1 MGSNLE
7 SKINQEYSFKSA
19 GERKIAEVLN
29 KYGIDFK
36 YESPVL
42 INDNQGKQRIW
53 YPDFYLPEYGVY
65 IENYG
70 IDCQPD
76 YDNGRIKKQQVYRKM
91 GLPVIPVMPSNN
103 HSNLEGYIIN
113 EIYRFNKSR
122 YSNAR
127 AQVYKLRTMPQKKY

>member
-1 MGSNLE
+1 MASDLE
-7 SKINQEYSFKSA
+7 SKLREKYQFKSS
-19 GERKIAEVLN
+19 GERKIAEILN
-29 KYGIDFK
+29 EYGIDFK
-36 YESPVL
+36 YESPLL
-42 INDNQGKQRIW
+42 INDNQNKQRIW

-70 IDCQPD
+70 IENISD
-76 YDNGRIKKQQVYRKM
+76 YDNGIIKKQQVYRKM

-103 HSNLEGYIIN
+103 HSDLEGYIIN

>member
-1 MGSNLE
+1 MGNNLE
-7 SKINQEYSFKSA
+7 SKINHNYEYKST
-19 GERKIAEVLN
+19 GERRIAEILN

-42 INDNQGKQRIW
+42 INDDQDKQRIW
-53 YPDFYLPEYGVY
+53 YPDFYLPEYGIY

-70 IDCQPD
+70 IENTPT
-76 YDNGRIKKQQVYRKM
+76 YDNGIIKKQQVYRKM

-103 HSNLEGYIIN
+103 HSDLEGYIIN

-127 AQVYKLRTMPQKKY
+127 AQVYKLRTVPQKKY

>member
-1 MGSNLE
+1 MGNNLE
-7 SKINQEYSFKSA
+7 SKINHEYKSA
-19 GERKIAEVLN
+19 GERKIADVLN

-36 YESPVL
+36 YELPVL
-42 INDNQGKQRIW
+42 INDSQGKQRIW

-65 IENYG
+65 VENYG
-70 IDCQPD
+70 IENTPD

-91 GLPVIPVMPSNN
+91 GLPVIPVMPSNK
-103 HSNLEGYIIN
+103 HSDLEGYIIN

-122 YSNAR
+122 YSNAK